1 MSLVLKSIILGI
13 VQGLTEFLPI
23 SSTAHMLL
31 ADEFLKLPKDLLEP
45 FLVIVQLGSI
55 LSVVVYFF
63 KTLLPWKQLQSP
75 TKRKGVFLFW
85 GKILAGVLPVIL
97 VGGLFG
103 SKIRRTLDSMPWC
116 MAVALLVGG
125 IVLIVLERRKKH
137 PHTSKMSELSWGQA
151 LGIGAVQCLA
161 IIPGVSRSASTICGS
176 LALGCTRDLAVE
188 YSFFLA
194 IPTMVAATAYSV
206 MKDGLHFSAQEWL
219 AVAAGFVTAFL
230 VALALIS
237 YLMAFIR
244 KHDFQGFGWYRIAL
258 GIILLIHSMH

>member
-1 MSLVLKSIILGI
+1 MSLIWKSIILGI

-31 ADEFLKLPKDLLEP
+31 VDEFLKLPKDFLEP

-63 KTLLPWKQLQSP
+63 KALLPWKQLLVPVQ
-75 TKRKGVFLFW
+75 RKSVFLFW
-85 GKILAGVLPVIL
+85 GKILAGVLPMIL
-97 VGGLFG
+97 IGGLFG
-103 SKIRRTLDSMPWC
+103 SKIRKAMSSTQC
-116 MAVALLVGG
+116 MAIALLVGG
-125 IVLIVLERRKKH
+125 VILILLERRKKH
-137 PHTSKMSELSWGQA
+137 PNTSKMTELSWGQA
-151 LGIGAVQCLA
+151 LGVGVVQCLA

-194 IPTMVAATAYSV
+194 IPTMIAATAYSV

-230 VALALIS
+230 VALGLIS

-258 GIILLIHSMH
+258 GILLLIHSMH